1 MSPVMNVCLRG
12 CVVAALLTQALPAA
26 AQAVS
31 DARVVELVQA
41 AMAQNAAVSQAAD
54 DRPAVELRLDDAV
67 ARALERN
74 LDIQVERLNPQSFDF
89 ALALA
94 RAAYAPTVGSTLG
107 QNNAVL
113 LPTSQLVGGQRVQND
128 ITTANVN
135 ASQALPWWGTS
146 VSTAFN
152 NRKQDSTSS
161 FNTFN
166 PQYNTTLTATVT
178 QPLLRGFRIDGTRQQ
193 LQVTRIN
200 RDASELQVK
209 ATVTSTVAQVKSA
222 YYDLT
227 YAIAAARVARQS
239 LALAEKLVE
248 DNKIRVDVGTLAP
261 IDVVQAEAE
270 AATRRQAVVQ
280 TESTMRTAE
289 LTLKRLIVGGTD
301 DPLWTS
307 AINPTDLPTFAPYN
321 VDVVAAVR
329 RALNERFDLQ
339 QARKTLEANNVS
351 LHLLQNQRLPAVDL
365 VGTYTLQGIA
375 GTTRTDKTNYP
386 DALSALTK
394 RDYPTWN
401 LQLQVS
407 YPLGTSSA
415 DAALGRAKV
424 QTSQAQAQIRS
435 VELQIATEVT
445 NFALQVQSNVKR
457 VEATR
462 AAREL
467 AQRRLEAEQSKFE
480 VGMSTNFFVVQAQR
494 DLADAQNN
502 ELRALLD
509 YTKSIVDFERAQQ
522 TGTARTTI
530 TTVTT
535 AGAGNANVT
544 R

>member
-1 MSPVMNVCLRG
+1 MINVCKRG
-12 CVVAALLTQALPAA
+12 CAVAAFLMSALP
-26 AQAVS
+26 VS
-31 DARVVELVQA
+31 GQPVTDARVNELMQA
-41 AMAQNAAVSQAAD
+41 AMAQNAVSAQPAD
-54 DRPAVELRLDDAV
+54 ERPSVDLRLDEAV

-74 LDIQVERLNPQSFDF
+74 LDIQVERLNPQTFDF
-89 ALALA
+89 AQALQ
-94 RAAYAPTVGSTLG
+94 RAAYVPTVSSTIG

-113 LPTSQLVGGQRVQND
+113 LPTSQLIGGTRVQND
-128 ITTANVN
+128 VTTANVA
-135 ASQALPWWGTS
+135 ASQALPWYGSSLNLAW
-146 VSTAFN
+146 N
-152 NRKQDSTSS
+152 NRKQDSTST

-178 QPLLRGFRIDGTRQQ
+178 QPLLRGFKIDGTRQQ
-193 LQVTRIN
+193 LLVTQIN
-200 RDASELQVK
+200 RDVSELQLQ
-209 ATVTSTVAQVKSA
+209 ATITTTLAQVRNA

-227 YAIAAARVARQS
+227 YTVAAARVARQS
-239 LALAEKLVE
+239 LTLAEKLVE
-248 DNKIRVDVGTLAP
+248 DNKIRVEVGTLAP

-270 AATRRQAVVQ
+270 AATRRQTLVQ
-280 TESTMRTAE
+280 AESNHRTAE
-289 LTLKRLIVGGTD
+289 LALKRLIVGGTD
-301 DPLWTS
+301 DALWAS
-307 AINPTDLPTFAPYN
+307 ALNPVDLPVFAPYS
-321 VDVVAAVR
+321 VDLLGAVR
-329 RALNERFDLQ
+329 KALDERYDLK
-339 QARKTLEANNVS
+339 QARKTLESNDIAMR
-351 LHLLQNQRLPAVDL
+351 LLRNQRLPSLDL

-375 GTTRTDKTNYP
+375 GTTRTETTTFP
-386 DALSALTK
+386 DALSALGK

-401 LQLQVS
+401 LQVQVS
-407 YPLGTSSA
+407 YPIGTSAA

-424 QTSQAQAQIRS
+424 QSAQAHAQFRS

-445 NFALQVQSNVKR
+445 NLALQVQSNVKR

-494 DLADAQNN
+494 DLADAQNT

-522 TGTARTTI
+522 AGVSRSTI

-535 AGAGNANVT
+535 AGAGGATVT